1 MIGEQ
6 YINEAI
12 RIRKTYFENLNHILN
27 QENNIN
33 DKKKIILKIQEDMG
47 FVVKSDLNGIKKTL
61 ELNNKLVF
69 LEKEITNIY
78 NIIKPYHD
86 NIEGLKNDTDRLF
99 LAIKEKYPN
108 LTNEQI
114 EQEIMSKVD
123 F

>member
-1 MIGEQ
+1 
-6 YINEAI
+6 
-12 RIRKTYFENLNHILN
+12 
-27 QENNIN
+27 
-33 DKKKIILKIQEDMG
+33 MG